1 MKFSCDVIAGVY
13 DDAVGQL
20 ISWFW
25 LLSVC
30 CSFILGLKL
39 SVL

>member
-1 MKFSCDVIAGVY
+1 MKLSCDVIAGVH

-20 ISWFW
+20 LSWFW

-30 CSFILGLKL
+30 SSFILGFKL